1 MKTNLK
7 EIINARINEMVN
19 YVYNNNKNL
28 SSMDGKIHNSYIFF
42 EDKDIFRFLGKL
54 FVNSINKDIVRSK
67 VEVGILNNFSALNG
81 AAELIF
87 KGWHREAI
95 PISHKK
101 KSIITSFF
109 ERFF

>member
-1 MKTNLK
+1 
-7 EIINARINEMVN
+7 MVN

-28 SSMDGKIHNSYIFF
+28 NFMDGKIHNSYIFF
-42 EDKDIFRFLGKL
+42 EDEDVFHFLGKL
-54 FVNSINKDIVRSK
+54 FVNSINKDILRSK
-67 VEVGILNNFSALNG
+67 VELGILNNFSALNG